1 VEIDFEKLTELQQLD
16 MEMRQL
22 SHFLESIPPQIED
35 IDKKI
40 SESSLIAAAA
50 KEKMTGSQKKRRE
63 LEAEVKDVRSQ
74 IGRYKRQLNEVKTN
88 KEYTALLKEIE
99 ESEKRVDRLEET
111 FIGEMLLEDDI
122 QKDIKEANRRL
133 AETQETLSRQKES
146 IFQKKKETE
155 EKMQQLGQRRADLLP
170 KIPAAQVD
178 LYLNIY
184 RKKGGVVLSAVR
196 DDFCDLCHVRIRPQ
210 VLNELLS
217 TRKLILCENCG
228 RILFW
233 RGQPDEAST
242 PEAEVPEAKAK

>member
-1 VEIDFEKLTELQQLD
+1 MEIDFERLIQLQQLD
-16 MEMRQL
+16 IEIRQL
-22 SHFLESIPPQIED
+22 SLFLESIPPQIGN

-40 SESSLIAAAA
+40 TESSLIAAAA

-63 LEAEVKDVRSQ
+63 LEAEVKDIKAY
-74 IGRYKRQLNEVKTN
+74 IGKYKRQLNEVKTN

-99 ESEKRVDRLEET
+99 ESEKRVDRLEEA
-111 FIGEMLLEDDI
+111 FIAEMLLEDDI
-122 QKDIKEANRRL
+122 QKDIKEANQRL
-133 AETQETLSRQKES
+133 AETQETLSREKEA

-155 EKMQQLGQRRADLLP
+155 DRVQRLDRRRADLLP
-170 KIPAAQVD
+170 EIPTAQVE
-178 LYLNIY
+178 LYLNIS
-184 RKKGGVVLSAVR
+184 RKKGGIVLSPVR

-233 RGQPDEAST
+233 REQADETST
-242 PEAEVPEAKAK
+242 EAEVTEAKAK

>member
-1 VEIDFEKLTELQQLD
+1 MEIDFEKLTQLQQLD

-22 SHFLESIPPQIED
+22 SHFLESIPPQIEN

-40 SESSLIAAAA
+40 AESSLIAAAA

-63 LEAEVKDVRSQ
+63 IEAEVKDIKSH

-99 ESEKRVDRLEET
+99 ESEKRVDRLEEA
-111 FIGEMLLEDDI
+111 FIAEMLLEDDI
-122 QKDIKEANRRL
+122 QKDIKQANQRL
-133 AETQETLSRQKES
+133 AETQETLSREKEA
-146 IFQKKKETE
+146 IFQKRKEAE
-155 EKMQQLGQRRADLLP
+155 EKVQLLGQRRSDLLP
-170 KIPAAQVD
+170 QIPAAQVD

-184 RKKGGVVLSAVR
+184 RKKGGVVLSPVR

-233 RGQPDEAST
+233 RGQPDEATTS
-242 PEAEVPEAKAK
+242 EAEAADAKAK